1 MNGYAGRSP
10 LESLKPEGSTLKGC
24 VQSLKREYA
33 GPVVGMAVFIG
44 QIRQLVLRYR
54 RWCSIANVSPNSLFA
69 AEKGITGPNITVTLM
84 ARSLFIRRAE
94 LFSSPIYY
102 LLLVP
107 GSSSAFA
114 SYLLPFLT
122 DLELG
127 LSGFG
132 FELA

>member
-10 LESLKPEGSTLKGC
+10 LKSRKPEGSTLKGC
-24 VQSLKREYA
+24 VQNLKREFA
-33 GPVVGMAVFIG
+33 GLVVGMAVFTG
-44 QIRQLVLRYR
+44 QISQLVLQYR
-54 RWCSIANVSPNSLFA
+54 NWCLIDNLGPNSLFA
-69 AEKGITGPNITVTLM
+69 AEKCITGSNTTVTLM

-114 SYLLPFLT
+114 PYLLPFQT

-127 LSGFG
+127 LS
-132 FELA
+132 